1 MGTPEPR
8 AAALLRASVAAERWD
23 RPFLL
28 VGRGPDRDGAARATA
43 RAVLC
48 RGRRPGSGDACG
60 ACGACHRFDRDLHP
74 DFHLLAPAKNR
85 VSIGVDAVEE
95 LQRALAL
102 RPVEG
107 GNAAALVPAAEE
119 LTPQAQN
126 ALLKTLEEPPPRTAL
141 LLTVAAPRALLA
153 TVLSRCV
160 VLRFPPPPRAEFA
173 ADAARRAGAAAAG
186 GVLALGA
193 AGDTAA
199 LGGWGGAPPRGGGRG
214 RAAAPGGGGGGGAGG
229 ILAVGAAGDP
239 AALVEAAEEGLA
251 AAAPALAR
259 AFAPGAPR
267 RDPLA
272 SLEPAA
278 AWVKGQGST
287 LEDQRRRLR
296 MALRLLLALHTGGT
310 AGGGGLPAEL
320 AAPYAALTRR
330 ARDGRLAAL
339 GTARERVE
347 RNVDPGGILEA
358 LAVEGASADGS

>member
-173 ADAARRAGAAAAG
+173 AAAARGGGAAA
-186 GVLALGA
+186 
-193 AGDTAA
+193 
-199 LGGWGGAPPRGGGRG
+199 
-214 RAAAPGGGGGGGAGG
+214 AGG

>member
-173 ADAARRAGAAAAG
+173 ADAARRGGAAA
-186 GVLALGA
+186 
-193 AGDTAA
+193 
-199 LGGWGGAPPRGGGRG
+199 
-214 RAAAPGGGGGGGAGG
+214 AGG